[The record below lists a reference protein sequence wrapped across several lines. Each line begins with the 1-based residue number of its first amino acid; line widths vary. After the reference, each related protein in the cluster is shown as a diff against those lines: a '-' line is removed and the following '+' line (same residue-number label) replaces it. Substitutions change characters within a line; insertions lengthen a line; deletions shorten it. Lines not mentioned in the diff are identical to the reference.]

1 MGDGGTAYGINEN
14 DTVIEWNELQDIH
27 MPAYL
32 DSIRKGVATI
42 MISYSSLNGIRMHA
56 NYDLIT
62 GYLKN
67 TLKFEVNT
75 LLILLPLDGN

>member
-14 DTVIEWNELQDIH
+14 DTVIEWNELEEIH

-75 LLILLPLDGN
+75 LLILLPLDEN